1 MNYQRFLKGNAIY
14 NYIENDKIPRHIF
27 NLGEK
32 PYIESTKTLI
42 KEIEANK

>member
-32 PYIESTKTLI
+32 PILK
-42 KEIEANK
+42 APRH